1 MQQDRIS
8 IDTLAGTSW
17 HVPIPNLQA
26 TRLPPDHFPE
36 TGRVATPSGEMALG
50 QLTPHTPILTS
61 VGFMA
66 PSISYLDTDK
76 TWEMLL
82 VPCGALERNW
92 PIADVL
98 LSPVQPLSLR
108 QPPGQEESGALLG
121 TPEGLRDRTTPH
133 ILLIEVRGPLIRL
146 FLPKPAVVYMSGLPV
161 LIGKDLYPV

>member
-1 MQQDRIS
+1 
-8 IDTLAGTSW
+8 
-17 HVPIPNLQA
+17 
-26 TRLPPDHFPE
+26 
-36 TGRVATPSGEMALG
+36 MALG

-61 VGFMA
+61 VGFVA
-66 PSISYLDTDK
+66 PSISYLETDE

-108 QPPGQEESGALLG
+108 QPPGQEESGA
-121 TPEGLRDRTTPH
+121 PEGLRDTTTPQ
-133 ILLIEVRGPLIRL
+133 IRLMEVRGPLIRL